1 MEDTLFYSLMGFL
14 QLVLALM
21 GGLHAMLY
29 KRSPRSAA
37 LWIVICCFVP
47 FLGPLAYAVLGVN
60 RTQRRAV
67 QRKLRSGL
75 GRAVALEREAP
86 VELPASFHSLFRLTN
101 RISEFPL
108 TEGNQ
113 IEPLYDGDEAFPRMI
128 EAIDGARR
136 SVTCC
141 SYIFDNDAVGHR
153 FIEAFGRAVKRGVR
167 VHLLIDGVGGYR
179 YFSRVYRELQRCGA
193 TPASFAPLGLTPS
206 RLVYLNLRNHRK
218 ILVVDG
224 RIGFTGGMNISAR
237 HLFAGRDPKRAV
249 ADVQFRI
256 EGPVV

>member
-1 MEDTLFYSLMGFL
+1 MGEFTGLSFRRIRAILNRRFPIEVAPPSVSFRWTDGGIRSGGKFSVMEDSLFYTLMGLL
-14 QLVLALM
+14 QLALAFM

-37 LWIVICCFVP
+37 LWLVICFFVP

-60 RTQRRAV
+60 RTQRRAA

-75 GRAVALEREAP
+75 GSAVALEREPP
-86 VELPASFHSLFRLTN
+86 VGLPGPFHSLFRLTN

-128 EAIDGARR
+128 EAIDGARQ

-141 SYIFDNDAVGHR
+141 SYIFDNDTVGHR

-167 VHLLIDGVGGYR
+167 VHLLIDGV
-179 YFSRVYRELQRCGA
+179 
-193 TPASFAPLGLTPS
+193 
-206 RLVYLNLRNHRK
+206 
-218 ILVVDG
+218 
-224 RIGFTGGMNISAR
+224 
-237 HLFAGRDPKRAV
+237 AG
-249 ADVQFRI
+249 
-256 EGPVV
+256 